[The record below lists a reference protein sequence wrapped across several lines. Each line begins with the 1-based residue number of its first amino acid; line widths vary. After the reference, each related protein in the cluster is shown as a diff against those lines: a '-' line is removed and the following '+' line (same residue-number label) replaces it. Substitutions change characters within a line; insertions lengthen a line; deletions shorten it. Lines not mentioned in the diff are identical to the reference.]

1 MPGLTISTER
11 RTDALVVAV
20 SGELDISTARQL
32 EEELADATNGSL
44 LVLDLS
50 GLEFVDSTGLRTL
63 VVGAKAAAKGCTF
76 VCPEH
81 NTVVQRMLDFF
92 GVPDAYPVHTT
103 RAEAGLT

>member
-11 RTDALVVAV
+11 HPAALVVAV
-20 SGELDISTARQL
+20 SGELDISTAKQL
-32 EEELADATNGSL
+32 QDELADVTNGAP

-50 GLEFVDSTGLRTL
+50 DLEFVDSTGLRTL
-63 VVGAKAAAKGCTF
+63 VVGAKASAKGCAF

>member
-11 RTDALVVAV
+11 RPDALVVAV
-20 SGELDISTARQL
+20 GGELDISTAKQL
-32 EEELADATNGSL
+32 EEEVADVVNGAP

-50 GLEFVDSTGLRTL
+50 DLEFVDSTGLRTL
-63 VVGAKAAAKGCTF
+63 VLTAKAAAKGCAF

-81 NTVVQRMLDFF
+81 NVVVQRMLDFF